1 MPGKTV
7 KFNFTLINT
16 HTKYPFKFILQ
27 NDYNIASCDMNKD
40 DMSGNLVFEENCPME
55 IDERETSAL
64 LLLLLLVQNRL
75 LMTTIMIIIKK

>member
-1 MPGKTV
+1 MPGKTA

-40 DMSGNLVFEENCPME
+40 DMSGNLV
-55 IDERETSAL
+55 L
-64 LLLLLLVQNRL
+64 KRL
-75 LMTTIMIIIKK
+75 SYGD